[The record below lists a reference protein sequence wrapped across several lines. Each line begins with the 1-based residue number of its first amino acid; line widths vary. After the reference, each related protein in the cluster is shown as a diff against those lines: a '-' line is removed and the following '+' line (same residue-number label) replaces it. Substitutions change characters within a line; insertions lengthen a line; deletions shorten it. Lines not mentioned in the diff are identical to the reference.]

1 MLTPFIFGKIARN
14 TDFANREDEV
24 SRMVTNYLS
33 KTNCILV
40 SPRRWGK
47 SSLVN
52 KSAQVAMK
60 KDKKLR
66 VVFIDLYNIRNE
78 EEFYQL
84 LAKSVLLASNSKI
97 NEIVDKAGKF
107 LGKLVPKLS
116 FSPDPNSELNINF
129 DWKNVKKNPD
139 DILNLS
145 ENLAREK
152 NIKFLICIDEFQ
164 NISVFDDSLA
174 FQKKLRANWQTHEHS
189 NYCLYGSKR
198 HMLMD
203 VFTSVSMPFYKFGDI
218 IFLQKIEKKALSRFV
233 IKRFKDTGKLIDKKS
248 ADLIVDKAE
257 CHPYYVQQL
266 AQLVW
271 LRTNH
276 KCTNEI
282 VEIAHEGLILQL
294 DFLFHNMTDDLST
307 TQVNFL
313 KALLSG
319 VKQLSSKQTL
329 DDFKLGTSANV
340 QKIKRSLENKEIIDL
355 FDNSITI
362 LDPMYK
368 YWLKHK
374 YFKI

>member
-1 MLTPFIFGKIARN
+1 MITPFMFGKIARK
-14 TDFANREDEV
+14 TDFANREEEI

-33 KTNCILV
+33 KTNSILV

-52 KSAQVAMK
+52 KAAQVAMT
-60 KDKKLR
+60 KDKSLR
-66 VVFIDLYNIRNE
+66 VVFIDLYNVRCE
-78 EEFYQL
+78 EEFYLL
-84 LAKSVLLASNSKI
+84 LAKKILLASNSKM

-107 LGKLVPKLS
+107 LGKMMPKLS
-116 FSPDPNSELNINF
+116 FSPEPNSELNISF
-129 DWKNVKKNPD
+129 DWKTVKKNPD

-145 ENLAREK
+145 ENIAKEK
-152 NIKFLICIDEFQ
+152 NLKFLICIDEFQ
-164 NISVFDDSLA
+164 NISVFEDSLA
-174 FQKKLRANWQTHEHS
+174 FQKKLRANWQTHQHS
-189 NYCLYGSKR
+189 TYCLYGSKR

-218 IFLQKIEKKALSRFV
+218 IFLQKIEKKALSKFV
-233 IKRFKDTGKLIDKKS
+233 IKRFKDTGKTIDKKA

-271 LRTNH
+271 LRTKD
-276 KCTNEI
+276 KCSIEI

-294 DFLFHNMTDDLST
+294 DFLFQNMTDDLST

-319 VKQLSSKQTL
+319 VEQLSSKQTL
-329 DDFKLGTSANV
+329 DDFRLGTSANV

-355 FDNSITI
+355 FGNSITI

-368 YWLKHK
+368 YWLKTV